1 METKAKILVVDDD
14 PDLVAAM
21 RLVLEGHGYQVVS
34 ARSGAEGL
42 HRLRQE
48 SPDLLLL
55 DVMME
60 DLSAGFHVAQA
71 IRDDS
76 PDSPYAEYREVPIIM
91 LTAVQEHTRIPFKQA
106 VGSEYLPVE
115 TFLEKPFD
123 SARLAEVVED
133 ALTVSGKSTCAG
145 GSTPC
150 EQ

>member
-1 METKAKILVVDDD
+1 MEAKAKILVVDDD

-21 RLVLEGHGYQVVS
+21 RLLLEGHGYQVVS
-34 ARSGAEGL
+34 ASSGTEGL
-42 HRLRQE
+42 RRLREE

-76 PDSPYAEYREVPIIM
+76 PDSPYAEYREVPIVM

-106 VGSEYLPVE
+106 VGSEYLPVKV
-115 TFLEKPFD
+115 FLEKPLQ
-123 SARLAEVVED
+123 SAKLVEVVED
-133 ALTVSGKSTCAG
+133 TLTVSGESTYAG
-145 GSTPC
+145 GRPQC
-150 EQ
+150 KE

>member
-1 METKAKILVVDDD
+1 MEAKAKILVVDDD

-21 RLVLEGHGYQVVS
+21 RLLLEGHGYRVVS
-34 ARSGAEGL
+34 ASSGVEGL
-42 HRLRQE
+42 RRLREE

-115 TFLEKPFD
+115 VFLEKPFN

-133 ALTVSGKSTCAG
+133 TLLVAGQSTCAG
-145 GSTPC
+145 GRPQC
-150 EQ
+150 RE